1 LKDFPS
7 VHVTHQGA
15 RLLLHGTPIGLQAVG
30 RLPKEFKTGQSVLV
44 YNAAGDLI
52 ALAEAL
58 VERTGTPNSGPAG
71 KEDLFRLD
79 KVLVSAD
86 ESMNPERKNRHIF

>member
-7 VHVTHQGA
+7 VIVTHQGA
-15 RLLLHGTPIGLQAVG
+15 RLLLHGSPIGLQAVG

-44 YNAAGDLI
+44 YNVAGDLI

-58 VERTGTPNSGPAG
+58 VERTEAPDSGPAV
-71 KEDLFRLD
+71 KTDLFRLD
-79 KVLVSAD
+79 KVLVSTD
-86 ESMNPERKNRHIF
+86 D